1 MEEKR
6 IIAKGFVS
14 VFIFLAIQMLS
25 TNLTFAQT
33 PKEVVIGI
41 AHPLTG
47 PTARFGIVLKNGW
60 EMAAEEINAAG
71 GIKSLGGAKMKL
83 VFGDVVNKTDLAAS
97 EIERLINNYKPA
109 MLAGCMA
116 STLTLVATEIAERHK
131 VPFIV
136 DNATADKI
144 TERGFKYTFR
154 PTQTS
159 SVMAKSSF
167 KFLEEV
173 AQKTG
178 VAPKKVAVVYEDT
191 DYGIPYAKMIREKAK
206 ETGWQLVADEPYP
219 SGTPDL
225 TLTVTKLK
233 AANPDVLFCVGYIN
247 DIILLG
253 RTIRDYK
260 FEPKAIIHFG
270 GATSMPDFF
279 NALGKAAEYYFTG
292 VAYAVDMKHPN
303 LASMVKKYQ
312 AKFGE
317 LPNEN
322 ADNGYIAAYVAK
334 EVLEVAGSTDHEKI
348 KEAFLKVNITQGP
361 ATIEGPIKFL
371 PNGELANPRGI
382 ITQNLGGKPATVW
395 PFDIAADKVVY
406 PIPKW
411 SAR

>member
-1 MEEKR
+1 MERKR
-6 IIAKGFVS
+6 RGWKVVIFIIGLVM
-14 VFIFLAIQMLS
+14 IQMGS
-25 TNLTFAQT
+25 AGFTQSQ

-60 EMAAEEINAAG
+60 EMAVEEINATG

-83 VFGDVVNKTDLAAS
+83 VFADVVNKTDLAAS
-97 EIERLINNYKPA
+97 ETERLINNYKPA

-131 VPFIV
+131 IPFIV

-159 SVMAKSSF
+159 SVMARSSF
-167 KFLEEV
+167 KFLEDV
-173 AQKTG
+173 TQKTG
-178 VAPKKVAVVYEDT
+178 VAPKRVAVVYEDT
-191 DYGIPYAKMIREKAK
+191 DYGIPYAKMVREKAK
-206 ETGWQLVADEPYP
+206 EAGWQLVADEPYP

-312 AKFGE
+312 EKFGE

-334 EVLEVAGSTDHEKI
+334 EVLEGAGSTDHEKI
-348 KEAFLKVNITQGP
+348 REAFLKVNIAQGP